1 MSQSNLN
8 VEEYSC
14 YAFPAL
20 KALEALLL
28 DLLNQKGISVNPPKQ
43 NLGSVFVPG
52 QPQHVLSPANQAKVN
67 DATYQKCLEDIYD
80 YFKKQ
85 RHTRFHANQVLVL
98 TTLIFNKAEADAI
111 ISDVLAIIDDTA
123 KKIM

>member
-1 MSQSNLN
+1 M
-8 VEEYSC
+8 EEYSC

-67 DATYQKCLEDIYD
+67 DATYQKCLEDIMITS
-80 YFKKQ
+80 
-85 RHTRFHANQVLVL
+85 R
-98 TTLIFNKAEADAI
+98 NKDI
-111 ISDVLAIIDDTA
+111 HDSTQIKFLF
-123 KKIM
+123 